1 MERWSDV
8 EGEIRDRLVGRV
20 EQALLEPFPGRDLL
34 HPFVDRLLRAGG
46 DQIAALL
53 AYGSCLFDETRTST
67 SFPDFYVLVD
77 DLDAYHAS
85 RWHALLNRVLP
96 PNVYYAAFASD
107 PGRPVLRCKYCVM
120 SLRQFARETSPR
132 ASDIYHLGRF
142 SKRIALAHSRDP
154 AATRI
159 VCDGNLGAMW
169 TLLPRSLSLL
179 STRFDLDELILRQ
192 LGLSYVGEQRVN
204 EPDKVHKLMRG
215 ALPFYREVYA
225 DLLDLY
231 ARRAGHPRRGEDGR
245 YEQPPPRASERRLTE
260 QLLRRSRLRGVLRWP
275 KYIATVDDWV
285 DYLLAKLERH
295 HGVQVELTPLQRR
308 HPLIFA
314 WPVYFEMRRR
324 GIVK

>member
-1 MERWSDV
+1 MESWSDV
-8 EGEIRDRLVGRV
+8 EGDVRDRLTIRV
-20 EQALLEPFPGRDLL
+20 EQALLEPLPARDLL
-34 HPFVDRLLRAGG
+34 RPFVDRLIETGG
-46 DQIAALL
+46 ARVAAIL

-96 PNVYYAAFASD
+96 PNVYYAAFAS
-107 PGRPVLRCKYCVM
+107 PGRPVQRCKYCVM
-120 SLRQFARETSPR
+120 SLRQFIRETSPR
-132 ASDIYHLGRF
+132 ASDVYHLGRF
-142 SKRIALAHSRDP
+142 SKRIALVHSRDP
-154 AATRI
+154 ATTRT
-159 VCDGNLGAMW
+159 VRDGNLGAMW

-179 STRFDLDELILRQ
+179 STRFELDELILRQ

-204 EPDKVHKLMRG
+204 EPDKVRKLMLG
-215 ALPFYREVYA
+215 ASPFYREVYA
-225 DLLDLY
+225 GLLDLY
-231 ARRAGHPRRGEDGR
+231 AQRAGHLRVGEDGR
-245 YEQPPPRASERRLTE
+245 YEQPPPRRAERRLTE
-260 QLLRRSRLRGVLRWP
+260 RLLRRSRIRGVLRWP
-275 KYIATVDDWV
+275 KYIATVEDWV

-295 HGVQVELTPLQRR
+295 HGVQVELTARQRR